1 MGDVTSQCNDL
12 KLVERCSFRQKKGF
26 SLKNINEFMMCK
38 KPRLANLLV
47 TEKQISPNTIDNKGL
62 ELD

>member
-1 MGDVTSQCNDL
+1 
-12 KLVERCSFRQKKGF
+12 
-26 SLKNINEFMMCK
+26 MMCK

>member
-1 MGDVTSQCNDL
+1 
-12 KLVERCSFRQKKGF
+12 
-26 SLKNINEFMMCK
+26 MMCK

-47 TEKQISPNTIDNKGL
+47 TKRQISPNTIDNKGL